1 MTPTCRKNARGSLQV
16 FRPGDGEALARR
28 WRGVH
33 TSLTKPLPHHI
44 SLAFPTG
51 AEMSE
56 TLELNVNGMMCG
68 GERCSRGA
76 AGVSVCEGGAPR
88 V

>member
-1 MTPTCRKNARGSLQV
+1 
-16 FRPGDGEALARR
+16 
-28 WRGVH
+28 
-33 TSLTKPLPHHI
+33 
-44 SLAFPTG
+44 
-51 AEMSE
+51 MSE

-68 GERCSRGA
+68 GECCSRGA